1 MATAGAIWALSAA
14 IVFALGQVFVRKGVS
29 GLGTTLGTAVML
41 WVGTLTLT
49 IVAFFMEDTAITQ
62 FMTSRAV
69 LYFIAAGLFHF
80 LAGWSFLNASSRIIG
95 AARTSAITGITPLFA
110 AILAIIALG
119 EGINLYIGIGMI
131 LITVGSYFITTG

>member
-1 MATAGAIWALSAA
+1 MMTAGAVWALSAA
-14 IVFALGQVFVRKGVS
+14 IIFALGQVFVRKGVG
-29 GLGTTLGTAVML
+29 GLGITLGTAVM
-41 WVGTLTLT
+41 VSTGTITLV
-49 IVAFFMEDTAITQ
+49 IVALIMEDRALFQ
-62 FMTSRAV
+62 SFTSLAV
-69 LYFIAAGLFHF
+69 LYFIGAGFFHF

-119 EGINLYIGIGMI
+119 EGVNIYLGVGMI